1 MDYKILDRYYFQIK
15 KEIIK
20 LVNIININ
28 IMSDYIILTKC
39 EISSIYN
46 LQI

>member
-20 LVNIININ
+20 LVNIN